1 MLATL
6 NCAIRVWYANSIT
19 VLVHH
24 QAAATAGTPLQLY
37 CRTGKHCL
45 HIVRRISVSSH
56 CSSYIG
62 KLMYFIVP
70 VY

>member
-6 NCAIRVWYANSIT
+6 NCAIHVWYVNSIT

-45 HIVRRISVSSH
+45 HIVRRISVS
-56 CSSYIG
+56 
-62 KLMYFIVP
+62 
-70 VY
+70 